1 MSPPSDTVCPECHAL
16 HGMRRL
22 EGVLDDFMADGGR
35 VREFLDTH
43 KTEIVDAFVRGA
55 THIYGG
61 EGVRW
66 CRQHTDAT
74 RR

>member
-22 EGVLDDFMADGGR
+22 EGVLDDFMGDGGR